1 LFSPAVAR
9 HLPDLFAVVTGPRV
23 AVFHDAIAL
32 RFPELT
38 PTKTVAR
45 FPAYLQ
51 ELACFD
57 GIAAISE
64 DSAACLRDYWAWL
77 GFRDAPPIAVFQPGL
92 ALPPAAAGGSEA
104 APGAPPV
111 VLSVGSIEGRKN
123 HRALLDACEGLWR
136 EGQKFELQLIGLA
149 QPATGAAALARIR
162 ELQSA
167 GRPLRYAGPLPDAM
181 LQAAYADCAF
191 TVYPSLVEG
200 FGLPVIESLA
210 HGKPC
215 ICSGRGA
222 LGEVARDG
230 GCLALEKVE
239 AADLEAA
246 LRRLLENPAELARLA
261 ASARARTFRS
271 WRDYQTDLHAWMRG
285 LSRRC

>member
-1 LFSPAVAR
+1 
-9 HLPDLFAVVTGPRV
+9 
-23 AVFHDAIAL
+23 
-32 RFPELT
+32 
-38 PTKTVAR
+38 
-45 FPAYLQ
+45 
-51 ELACFD
+51 
-57 GIAAISE
+57 
-64 DSAACLRDYWAWL
+64 
-77 GFRDAPPIAVFQPGL
+77 
-92 ALPPAAAGGSEA
+92 
-104 APGAPPV
+104 